1 MTRNRDIPHI
11 SQEDQAF
18 VRELLVHEDEAILAF
33 NKPSGLPSQSRGN
46 RARNLDHLLWA
57 FARSNGKRPHL
68 VHRLDAGTSGL
79 IVAAKTKPANAHL
92 GEAFATRRVRKTYLA
107 LVGGKIPEK
116 TTGRITTS
124 LASAELAGRNRI
136 LAVDDETNGAKPA
149 ATRWRVLARTETHAV
164 LQLNPETGRTH
175 QIRVHLA
182 SMGCPILGDV
192 DYGHG
197 PLTAP
202 RLMLHAAALS
212 LKDDEIAL
220 DLSICPGTDM
230 TDHAASLGLSI

>member
-1 MTRNRDIPHI
+1 MTRNREIPHI

-18 VRELLVHEDEAILAF
+18 VRGLLVHEDDNILVF

-46 RARNLDHLLWA
+46 RARNLDHLLWT

-68 VHRLDAGTSGL
+68 VHRIDAGTSGL

-92 GEAFATRRVRKTYLA
+92 GEAFATRRVRKTYVA
-107 LVGGKIPEK
+107 LVGGEIPAK
-116 TTGRITTS
+116 TSGRITTP
-124 LASAELAGRNRI
+124 LASAELAGRERI
-136 LAVDDETNGAKPA
+136 LAVNSDTDGAKRA
-149 ATRWRVLARTETHAV
+149 ATRWRVLSRTETHAA
-164 LQLNPETGRTH
+164 LELNPETGRTH

-182 SMGCPILGDV
+182 SMGCPILGDSN
-192 DYGHG
+192 YGHG

-212 LKDDEIAL
+212 LKDDDMAL
-220 DLSICPGTDM
+220 DLSVNPALDM

>member
-18 VRELLVHEDEAILAF
+18 VRGLLVYKDDKILVF

-46 RARNLDHLLWA
+46 RARNLDHLLWT
-57 FARSNGKRPHL
+57 FARSNGKRPDL

-79 IVAAKTKPANAHL
+79 IVAARTKPVAAHL
-92 GEAFATRRVRKTYLA
+92 GEAFATRRVRKTYIA
-107 LVGGKIPEK
+107 LVGGEIPKK
-116 TTGRITTS
+116 TRGRITTP
-124 LASAELAGRNRI
+124 LASAKIAGRVRI
-136 LAVDDETNGAKPA
+136 LAVDEKTEGARSA
-149 ATRWRVLARTETHAV
+149 ATRWRVLSKTESYAV
-164 LQLNPETGRTH
+164 IELKPETGRTH

-182 SMGCPILGDV
+182 SMGCPILGDS

-212 LKDDEIAL
+212 LKDDRIAFDLSQAPGADMIERAASL
-220 DLSICPGTDM
+220 DLS
-230 TDHAASLGLSI
+230 L